1 MTTPYKLSLPTTV
14 EPTEGFSPNDRVV
27 FRCPLEQGSQTKE
40 RSFRLNGILQL
51 QKYTTVDNVLA
62 WRAIEASDKCFLN
75 PFAGVNGVIRQVIVS
90 INGQIVENILEYHR
104 MVALLNQTK
113 WYALDGA
120 TTGDS
125 MLELMNYSNDGYMV
139 GDDAKA
145 QAYNGLLFPINANQS
160 ELPFSIDLDVCVN
173 SAVLPA
179 SKVNE
184 VEFTFIFEDTTKCGL
199 VSKSG
204 VSTQFRYALK
214 NIEMRYQCVPE
225 AQKGDVI
232 MEVKGNSAI
241 LTVLNKISA
250 LEHAPS
256 SPFNSMFCSFLKQ
269 TDTNSSSSSLT
280 KDYLATDAITEQV
293 DYFEVKLNGSNGAL
307 SYPLRFKET
316 EMAYSFL
323 LACKQGDWDAKHAL
337 SYASLSQSQKTGY
350 GLGCPFF
357 SEYPNGSRV
366 QFNLALKEAPA
377 TPYMAY
383 FYTIGHIKL

>member
-1 MTTPYKLSLPTTV
+1 MSTPYKLSLPTTV
-14 EPTEGFSPNDRVV
+14 ESAQGFSGNDRVV
-27 FRCPLEQGSQTKE
+27 FRCPISGQTKE

-51 QKYTTVDNVLA
+51 QKLSGSSWV
-62 WRAIEASDKCFLN
+62 AIAGTDKCFLN

-104 MVALLNQTK
+104 MVAILNQTK
-113 WYALDGA
+113 YYQLDGA

-125 MLELMNYSNDGYMV
+125 MLELMTFSNDGYMV

-145 QAYNGLLFPINANQS
+145 QAYNGMLFPIDANQS

-173 SAVLPA
+173 SAPLPS
-179 SKVNE
+179 SKVQE
-184 VEFTFIFEDTTKCGL
+184 VEFTFIFEDITKCGL

-204 VSTQFRYALK
+204 TPTQFRYNLK
-214 NIEMRYQCVPE
+214 NLEMRYQCVQE
-225 AQKGDVI
+225 VVKGDVV

-256 SPFNSMFCSFLKQ
+256 TPFNSMFASFLKQ
-269 TDTNSSSSSLT
+269 TNTNTSSTSLT

-293 DYFEVKLNGSNGAL
+293 DYFEVKLNGANGSL
-307 SYPLRFKET
+307 SYPLRFKQT
-316 EMAYSFL
+316 EMAYNFL
-323 LACKQGDWDAKHAL
+323 LACKQGEWDAKHAL
-337 SYASLSQSQKTGY
+337 TYASLSQTQKTGY
-350 GLGCPFF
+350 GLGCAFF
-357 SEYPNGSRV
+357 EEKPNGSRV

-377 TPYMAY
+377 TPYMSY